1 MRLHRRLPNRRDG
14 RASGR
19 CPRHRIREQARQGRG
34 PRPRPGR
41 GGDNQP
47 RRDHDGTPR
56 HTDRTHRA
64 GPTARTPLINRLT
77 RRHTRRL
84 RGCRLPRLFIVP
96 LPAACRGNTYVS
108 GCGPHPGAPTLVF
121 DRSHRLIAEWPGST
135 YLVAQVTCLRPGRRG
150 VRPGL
155 RRVHPQAPGHP
166 ARCLTRGN
174 EGGFPLTLAD
184 SRNRRVV
191 HDRHWGQHQSN
202 VGNPRAGTKQRLWPA
217 RCRWPG
223 SASSVSRT
231 RIRRAAGGPM
241 RTLTHKPATTAALG
255 SCHATRSA
263 AGALRRP
270 EPSGQRVGIGR
281 AFLRLH
287 QEGDTK

>member
-1 MRLHRRLPNRRDG
+1 VGRRLPRR
-14 RASGR
+14 
-19 CPRHRIREQARQGRG
+19 
-34 PRPRPGR
+34 
-41 GGDNQP
+41 
-47 RRDHDGTPR
+47 
-56 HTDRTHRA
+56 
-64 GPTARTPLINRLT
+64 
-77 RRHTRRL
+77 
-84 RGCRLPRLFIVP
+84 FIVP
-96 LPAACRGNTYVS
+96 LPAACRGQHVRVGLRT
-108 GCGPHPGAPTLVF
+108 APRSTHAGLRPIAPA
-121 DRSHRLIAEWPGST
+121 DRGMARLDAP
-135 YLVAQVTCLRPGRRG
+135 VAQVTCLRPGRRG

-191 HDRHWGQHQSN
+191 HDRHWGQHQSS

-223 SASSVSRT
+223 SASSVSHT

-241 RTLTHKPATTAALG
+241 RTLTHKPATTAAFG
-255 SCHATRSA
+255 RCHATRSA